1 MIQQLASCKLAHVI
15 QCMFEPLGIEVR
27 IKQDRMQMSWHDHI
41 SVDPQIFVF
50 DTKIETLCDDF
61 TGVFIDEHRKP
72 FHDGKGDVIDAHS
85 SDNAITFHAADYIPT
100 RKTSARQFG
109 KLRPSVNLF
118 GSVEDLRQAE
128 RLFVS
133 CKENRMKIR
142 LWIAYAI
149 AIIVYALVISL
160 VVLIPPIMD
169 RSVQLSPMGEF
180 ISTGIS
186 IFAVT
191 LGIAIGI
198 KYYYAKGKK

>member
-1 MIQQLASCKLAHVI
+1 
-15 QCMFEPLGIEVR
+15 
-27 IKQDRMQMSWHDHI
+27 
-41 SVDPQIFVF
+41 
-50 DTKIETLCDDF
+50 
-61 TGVFIDEHRKP
+61 
-72 FHDGKGDVIDAHS
+72 
-85 SDNAITFHAADYIPT
+85 
-100 RKTSARQFG
+100 
-109 KLRPSVNLF
+109 
-118 GSVEDLRQAE
+118 
-128 RLFVS
+128 
-133 CKENRMKIR
+133 MKIR
-142 LWIAYAI
+142 PWIAYAI

>member
-1 MIQQLASCKLAHVI
+1 
-15 QCMFEPLGIEVR
+15 
-27 IKQDRMQMSWHDHI
+27 
-41 SVDPQIFVF
+41 
-50 DTKIETLCDDF
+50 
-61 TGVFIDEHRKP
+61 
-72 FHDGKGDVIDAHS
+72 
-85 SDNAITFHAADYIPT
+85 
-100 RKTSARQFG
+100 
-109 KLRPSVNLF
+109 
-118 GSVEDLRQAE
+118 
-128 RLFVS
+128 
-133 CKENRMKIR
+133 MKIR